1 MGDLKPPT
9 VNYKR
14 EYQRLRRL
22 TSNIE
27 RKISVG
33 KYNFVFIIIL
43 VAISL
48 RYGTTFLTK
57 DLFKE
62 SLHKI

>member
-27 RKISVG
+27 RKIWVG
-33 KYNFVFIIIL
+33 KYNFVFIIFL

-48 RYGTTFLTK
+48 RYETKLLTK

-62 SLHKI
+62 RLNKI

>member
-27 RKISVG
+27 RKIWVG

-48 RYGTTFLTK
+48 RYDTTFLTK
-57 DLFKE
+57 YLFKE
-62 SLHKI
+62 RLHKI